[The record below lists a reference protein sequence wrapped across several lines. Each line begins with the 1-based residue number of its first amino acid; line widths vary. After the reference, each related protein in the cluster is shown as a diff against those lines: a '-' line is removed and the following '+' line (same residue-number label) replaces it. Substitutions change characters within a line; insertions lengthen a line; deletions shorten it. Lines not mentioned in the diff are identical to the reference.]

1 METVKEVDQDG
12 AEESEENGL
21 AEEDVSYMVGLLQD
35 MSDEYSMKEQDPC
48 DLYDSSDWDEAVHGW
63 NRVSALSCMFLP
75 ARNCRRTKS
84 DEQDPHC
91 LLCVDIRPL
100 EALTPDWPP
109 EFDPESDGNPQ
120 ESDATVSGTQKKL
133 YNTTVGSSPLK
144 EAHQNHLVLGD
155 KMADDTEVPR
165 EVLQPLLTDYLYQ
178 DHLCSKDPALMS
190 LQPDLGNPIN
200 SFTVLPPLRAPQLAS
215 QGVVR
220 QVCVGES
227 LAGGGSAAGGSA
239 ETGGVVAPT
248 AAREGRGAKRTEE
261 TGGADTLTN
270 TEPTKDTHR
279 PSAPPKGMYCC
290 HSQEKNRHLLST
302 YTLPILKRYSVPLG
316 KITDTMHRTTVSLG
330 HHWRQALRTGSE
342 YSRHERSP
350 TPQLPVLFG
359 TKVPIVVSSQRPL

>member
-1 METVKEVDQDG
+1 
-12 AEESEENGL
+12 
-21 AEEDVSYMVGLLQD
+21 
-35 MSDEYSMKEQDPC
+35 
-48 DLYDSSDWDEAVHGW
+48 
-63 NRVSALSCMFLP
+63 
-75 ARNCRRTKS
+75 
-84 DEQDPHC
+84 
-91 LLCVDIRPL
+91 
-100 EALTPDWPP
+100 
-109 EFDPESDGNPQ
+109 
-120 ESDATVSGTQKKL
+120 
-133 YNTTVGSSPLK
+133 
-144 EAHQNHLVLGD
+144 
-155 KMADDTEVPR
+155 MADDTEVPR

-178 DHLCSKDPALMS
+178 DYLCSKDPALMN
-190 LQPDLGNPIN
+190 LQLDLGNPIN

-248 AAREGRGAKRTEE
+248 AAREGRGVKRTEE

-279 PSAPPKGMYCC
+279 PSAPPK
-290 HSQEKNRHLLST
+290 
-302 YTLPILKRYSVPLG
+302 
-316 KITDTMHRTTVSLG
+316 VSLG
-330 HHWRQALRTGSE
+330 QHWRQAVRTGSE